1 MLADQ
6 VTHLT
11 GVADDAELRS
21 TVSSTPVADREAHA
35 AARDV
40 ANHARLLDET
50 RDRIRDLE
58 AERDTLLERLFALGD
73 AAHTH
78 PEDNL

>member
-6 VTHLT
+6 VAFLQ
-11 GVADDAELRS
+11 GAADDAETRAA
-21 TVSSTPVADREAHA
+21 VSSTPVADREAHA

-50 RDRIRDLE
+50 RQRITALEHERDELLDRLFDLE
-58 AERDTLLERLFALGD
+58 DDR
-73 AAHTH
+73 
-78 PEDNL
+78 